1 MFYSFR
7 QKDDIDSSQRTRI
20 VVQKSHSFRWRHL
33 LCAWPFHF
41 VAALALT
48 ALLCVLL
55 VFSHPGSLASHY
67 EEVYLPDPS
76 PGLVTNMILCE
87 LLGCIS
93 INQGVRERGRA
104 GESRAPKFREQL
116 TTSEFLNNNCAI
128 KVSNSC
134 S

>member
-1 MFYSFR
+1 MVFYSFR
-7 QKDDIDSSQRTRI
+7 QKDDVDSSQRTRI

-76 PGLVTNMILCE
+76 PGLVTNMILY
-87 LLGCIS
+87 GTGMYH
-93 INQGVRERGRA
+93 QGGSEKG
-104 GESRAPKFREQL
+104 PKFLKQL
-116 TTSEFLNNNCAI
+116 TTSAFLNNCAI

>member
-1 MFYSFR
+1 MVFYSFR
-7 QKDDIDSSQRTRI
+7 QKDDVDSSQRTRI

-41 VAALALT
+41 VTALALT

-76 PGLVTNMILCE
+76 PGLVTNMILYGTDWDVSTWRVGKGSQIFRTTFNKFVFKQ
-87 LLGCIS
+87 LR
-93 INQGVRERGRA
+93 NQG
-104 GESRAPKFREQL
+104 FQ
-116 TTSEFLNNNCAI
+116 
-128 KVSNSC
+128 
-134 S
+134 